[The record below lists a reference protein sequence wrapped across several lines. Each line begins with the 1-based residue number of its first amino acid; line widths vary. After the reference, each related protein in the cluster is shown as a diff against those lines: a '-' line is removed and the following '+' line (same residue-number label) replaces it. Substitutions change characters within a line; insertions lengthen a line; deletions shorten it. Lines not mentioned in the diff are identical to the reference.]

1 MMYIN
6 DITYIFMFAAP
17 DRPDQE
23 GDVTSSNSSI
33 LATEL
38 FGSLLFEVS

>member
-1 MMYIN
+1 
-6 DITYIFMFAAP
+6 MFAAP
-17 DRPDQE
+17 DRPVQE

>member
-1 MMYIN
+1 MYIN
-6 DITYIFMFAAP
+6 DITDIFMFAAP
-17 DRPDQE
+17 DRPVQE
-23 GDVTSSNSSI
+23 GDVTTSSNSSI